1 VSTPANTGPS
11 VGAGG
16 ATGAPG
22 STPSHPASPGPPK
35 ATAKVWN
42 ETPQGVQLEGGYSAV
57 REAFRTT
64 LPSIRQQIDALAHRP
79 KGG

>member
-1 VSTPANTGPS
+1 MSTPANTGPS

-42 ETPQGVQLEGGYSAV
+42 ETPQGVRLEGGYSAL
-57 REAFRTT
+57 RDAFQHQ
-64 LPSIRQQIDALAHRP
+64 LPSVRQQVAALTNRP
-79 KGG
+79 LGG